1 MLYFFAASESS
12 GSTVEINCTRPE
24 ICVSPAHIRSV
35 DIDIVPAT
43 NTVHSSPN
51 PASMDPSSSSCDSQT
66 NQMVCDLVRDMV
78 EDALN
83 RVRVLQPSDTA
94 DGSTQREAVVCSHL
108 TSFFKKI
115 YEVFSSFYRVG
126 RIDTI

>member
-12 GSTVEINCTRPE
+12 SSTVEINCTHPE
-24 ICVSPAHIRSV
+24 ICVSPAHLRTV

-51 PASMDPSSSSCDSQT
+51 PPCMDPSSSSCNSQT
-66 NQMVCDLVRDMV
+66 DQMVSDLLRDMV

-83 RVRVLQPSDTA
+83 RVLQTSDTA

-115 YEVFSSFYRVG
+115 YEVFSIKSRMFLFCKK
-126 RIDTI
+126 I